1 MGGIVGHMGSDTATE
16 VILDGL
22 RGLEY
27 RGHDTWVA
35 VE

>member
-1 MGGIVGHMGSDTATE
+1 MGSDTATE

-27 RGHDTWVA
+27 RGHDTWGTVA
-35 VE
+35 